1 MTDTLR
7 IALLGP
13 LVVWRGDEPIP
24 DTAWR
29 SRQERRLL
37 ALLLTVRGQALG
49 ADQIIDRLWPDADP
63 AGAAVTLR
71 SAVSSLRRTL
81 EPELPPR
88 AASRYILTRH
98 AGYAWNT
105 ASGAWID
112 VDEFLACLAEEGRR
126 SAGVWGS
133 RPADSPDVAVGQA
146 ALAGLERA
154 VALYRGDY
162 LADEPGAP
170 WADAERERLRERF
183 LQALQVLA
191 ERYAAQGQPGRA
203 IDQARR
209 GLAHDPLR
217 EPLYRVLM
225 LAQVQSGDTA
235 GALRTYERCRAVLV
249 DALGSEPSPQTRDL
263 HGAILRG
270 DSLGAPAAPT
280 RSATPPPAPAPRAAT
295 PPERRPTRLIGRERE
310 LAELHGWLDAWAR
323 GRGGIITIVGEAGIG
338 KSRLAEEVRQMG
350 LARGGLA
357 LTLRATALERNLPFA
372 PLSDAVRPLLRAA
385 PDDALRQ
392 VPRAA
397 LAEIADLLPM
407 LRERLPDLPSLPPVP
422 PAEHQNRLLDGL
434 VDLARAL
441 ASAQPLLVICDDAQW
456 ADAATLMALGR
467 LARLAPRRPIL
478 IVLAYRSEELPD
490 NPALHT
496 LLRSLGREMLLRPL
510 LLTRFDREEVAHFL
524 ADLAHTDPHPLAPL
538 ASRLAAR
545 TGGNPL
551 FLTVAV
557 QTLLETH
564 SAPSLAALLP
574 SLDSD
579 ASLPDLSGAPAV
591 RDLVL
596 SRLASLPPPERAL
609 LEALALLGRPASLD
623 LVELLAGPQA
633 LDTAQTLLE
642 RQFLIEQEGR
652 LMFSHDLVRSTVAA
666 ALSAPQRRRLHRTIA
681 DALQTLHR
689 DEPARAAEQLLHL
702 RGSGRGAEAELLRA
716 AISAGDYARSS
727 LAYQQALQHYD
738 TALEAARRMPDPP
751 PTELRRAFAGLLLT
765 HEALLDWDGI
775 TATARRYEQW
785 AAGQPTAQPPIIT
798 TGRLVLLRALMGD
811 PAGAVE
817 LSQQAGAGGQT
828 PPVVAD
834 MLRRTATILR
844 PVEVWVAEP
853 QPFLVPE
860 PLPGQPAEELP
871 ASVGAGEAAQLLFQ
885 IGWAAL
891 TQGLL
896 REAEPC
902 LRRAYELATATG
914 QAAAAVVSALQLAH
928 LHSLRGEATATEQW
942 LARSLDLAQ
951 AASEAAWASL
961 WPRIHQGFLWLLD
974 DQFEQARTRFEE
986 MDAQLAALPAFQA
999 HRVSVRAGLGLLAL
1013 ARSEPDEAARLLGEA
1028 VASPHLYGFV
1038 YVAAQHG
1045 LARLA
1050 ALRGDMDQARAILR
1064 HALNYSARRGLLP
1077 EYARTAIEI
1086 ARIERDYGSPAE
1098 ALPTLRDAAER
1109 ADTAGLTALAGAASA
1124 LLTRLEQ
1131 RS

>member
-13 LVVWRGDEPIP
+13 LVVWRGDQPLP
-24 DTAWR
+24 DTVWR

-37 ALLLTVRGQALG
+37 ALLLTVRGQALS

-63 AGAAVTLR
+63 AGAATTLR
-71 SAVSSLRRTL
+71 SAISSLRRTL
-81 EPELPPR
+81 EPDLPPR

-98 AGYAWNT
+98 AGYAWNS

-126 SAGVWGS
+126 ATDVWGGRPTDSAG
-133 RPADSPDVAVGQA
+133 VAVGQA
-146 ALAGLERA
+146 PLAALERA

-183 LQALQVLA
+183 LQALQTVA
-191 ERYAAQGQPGRA
+191 ERYAARGEPGRA

-217 EPLYRVLM
+217 EPFYRVLM
-225 LAQVQSGDTA
+225 LAQALSGDTA

-263 HGAILRG
+263 HHAILRG
-270 DSLGAPAAPT
+270 DSLGPSGAPARPAAPVAASPL
-280 RSATPPPAPAPRAAT
+280 RPAPG
-295 PPERRPTRLIGRERE
+295 ERRPTRLIGRERE

-323 GRGGIITIVGEAGIG
+323 GRGGIITVVGEAGIG
-338 KSRLAEEVRQMG
+338 KSRLAEEVRQKA

-357 LTLRATALERNLPFA
+357 LTLRATALERSLPFA
-372 PLSDAVRPLLRAA
+372 PLSEAVRPLLRAA
-385 PDDALRQ
+385 PDNALRQ

-397 LAEIADLLPM
+397 LAVIAELLPT
-407 LRERLPDLPSLPPVP
+407 LRERLPDLPALPPVP

-441 ASAQPLLVICDDAQW
+441 ASAQPLLLICDDAQW

-510 LLTRFDREEVAHFL
+510 LLTRFDPGEVARFL
-524 ADLAHTDPHPLAPL
+524 ADLAHTDPHPLAAL
-538 ASRLAAR
+538 AARLAAR

-557 QTLLETH
+557 QALLEAH

-574 SLDSD
+574 VLATD

-623 LVELLAGPQA
+623 LVELLAGPEA
-633 LDTAQTLLE
+633 LGAAETLLE
-642 RQFLIEQEGR
+642 RQFLVEQDDR

-689 DEPARAAEQLLHL
+689 DDPARAAEQTLHL

-716 AISAGDYARSS
+716 AIGAGDYARSS
-727 LAYQQALQHYD
+727 LAYQQALLHYD
-738 TALEAARRMPDPP
+738 AALEAARRLPDPP
-751 PTELRRAFAGLLLT
+751 PAELRRAFAGLLLT
-765 HEALLDWDGI
+765 YEALLDWDGI

-785 AAGQPTAQPPIIT
+785 AAGQPTPQPPIIT

-811 PAGAVE
+811 PAGAAE
-817 LSQQAGAGGQT
+817 LSQQDGAGGLA

-844 PVEVWVAEP
+844 PVEARASEP
-853 QPFLVPE
+853 QPFLAPE
-860 PLPGQPAEELP
+860 LLPGRPAEDIP
-871 ASVGAGEAAQLLFQ
+871 AMMGEGEAAQLLFQ

-902 LRRAYELATATG
+902 LRRAYELATAAG

-928 LHSLRGEATATEQW
+928 LHSLRGETDATEQW
-942 LARSLDLAQ
+942 LARSLELAQ

-961 WPRIHQGFLWLLD
+961 WPRIHQGFLWLLG
-974 DQFEQARTRFEE
+974 DQHERARARFAE

-1013 ARSEPDEAARLLGEA
+1013 ARGQADEAAHLLGEA

-1050 ALRGDMDQARAILR
+1050 VQRGELDRARAILR
-1064 HALNYSARRGLLP
+1064 HALNYCARRGLLP

-1098 ALPTLRDAAER
+1098 ALPTLRAAAAR
-1109 ADTAGLTALAGAASA
+1109 AEAAGITALAEAASA
-1124 LLTRLEQ
+1124 LLARLE
-1131 RS
+1131 RRYN